1 MFAIRKS
8 GYILRRTIALRSLTT
23 ATRHTLHQ
31 VKQTSSVNEVDSSTS
46 RLYTVRPVT
55 FWMDRILEKENKRPL
70 TEEETPHEHK
80 LLTKTMAD
88 SYMEEYLP
96 FQSSPALLEEYVSS
110 GGKIRIGKM
119 LEDLDALAGAIAY
132 KHVDTNPLPPGPPVT
147 IVTASVD
154 RLELLLPAQVGD
166 LKLSGH
172 VTYVGKS
179 MFVKVDTIPG
189 YDPSAKTTDAVLEKD
204 FMAKP
209 TSNTVLFARFTMV
222 AKNSATGKSIQVNPL
237 ELNNAEEKKLFKF
250 AEDSK
255 MRKRLAGEMALSKAP
270 PTAEERLDIHD
281 LYIKYSNF
289 EHKKEM
295 LPKDTVWMEDTTLQS
310 VFLMQPQDRNIHN
323 NIFGGYLMRRAY
335 ELAHATGC
343 MFVKSQVNLRALD
356 EIVFSKPVPVG
367 AFLNLSSQ
375 VIYAKGDPHRSFQ
388 VSVTAEVN
396 DIEKNTSYVTNT
408 FHFTLESLDNS
419 VPNLLPRTYAE
430 SMRYIEGKRRRE
442 QGIKA
447 RKSLLDLMQH
457 YSSSPLS
464 ASCSPSAPSA

>member
-1 MFAIRKS
+1 MQAIRGS
-8 GYILRRTIALRSLTT
+8 GRVLRAMVLSRALTT
-23 ATRHTLHQ
+23 GTKHTLQQ
-31 VKQTSSVNEVDSSTS
+31 VKQTSLTNESESSS
-46 RLYTVRPVT
+46 PRMYTVRPVT

-70 TEEETPHEHK
+70 TEEETHQEHK

-96 FQSSPALLEEYVSS
+96 FRSSPALLDEYVSS
-110 GGKIRIGKM
+110 GGKIRIGKI
-119 LEDLDALAGAIAY
+119 LEDLDALAGSIAY
-132 KHVDTNPLPPGPPVT
+132 KHADTNPLPRGPPVT

-154 RLELLLPAQVGD
+154 RLELLLPAQAGD

-172 VTYVGKS
+172 VAPFIHIV
-179 MFVKVDTIPG
+179 FVKVDAIPN
-189 YDPSAKTTDAVLEKD
+189 YDPSAKPSDTLTDKD

-222 AKNSATGKSIQVNPL
+222 ARNSVTGKSMQVNPL

-250 AEDSK
+250 AEDCK
-255 MRKRLAGEMALSKAP
+255 MRKRLAGESALSKAP

-289 EHKKEM
+289 EH
-295 LPKDTVWMEDTTLQS
+295 S
-310 VFLMQPQDRNIHN
+310 C
-323 NIFGGYLMRRAY
+323 IF
-335 ELAHATGC
+335 
-343 MFVKSQVNLRALD
+343 VQSQVKLRALD

-367 AFLNLSSQ
+367 SFLNLSSQ
-375 VIYAKGDPHRSFQ
+375 VIYAKGDPHSSFQ
-388 VSVTAEVN
+388 VSVTAKVN
-396 DIEKNTSYVTNT
+396 DIEKNTSYITNT
-408 FHFTLESLDNS
+408 FHFTLESLGKP

-447 RKSLLDLMQH
+447 KKSLLGLMHH
-457 YSSSPLS
+457 YSST
-464 ASCSPSAPSA
+464 

>member
-1 MFAIRKS
+1 MQAIRGS
-8 GYILRRTIALRSLTT
+8 GRVLRAMVLSRALTT
-23 ATRHTLHQ
+23 GTKHTLQQ
-31 VKQTSSVNEVDSSTS
+31 VKQTSLTNESESSS
-46 RLYTVRPVT
+46 PRMYTVRPVT

-70 TEEETPHEHK
+70 TEEETHQEHK

-96 FQSSPALLEEYVSS
+96 FRSSPALLDEYVSS
-110 GGKIRIGKM
+110 GGKIRIGKI
-119 LEDLDALAGAIAY
+119 LEDLDALAGSIAY
-132 KHVDTNPLPPGPPVT
+132 KHADTNPLPRGPPVT

-154 RLELLLPAQVGD
+154 RLELLLPAQAGD

-172 VTYVGKS
+172 VAPFIHIV
-179 MFVKVDTIPG
+179 FVKVDAIPN
-189 YDPSAKTTDAVLEKD
+189 YDPSAKPSDTLTDKD

-222 AKNSATGKSIQVNPL
+222 ARNSVTGKSMQVNPL

-250 AEDSK
+250 AEDCK
-255 MRKRLAGEMALSKAP
+255 MRKRLAGESALSKAP

-343 MFVKSQVNLRALD
+343 IFVQSQVKLRALD

-367 AFLNLSSQ
+367 SFLNLSSQ
-375 VIYAKGDPHRSFQ
+375 VIYAKGDPHSSFQ
-388 VSVTAEVN
+388 VSVTAKVN
-396 DIEKNTSYVTNT
+396 DIEKNTSYITNT
-408 FHFTLESLDNS
+408 FHFTLESLGKP

-447 RKSLLDLMQH
+447 KKSLLGLMHH
-457 YSSSPLS
+457 YSST
-464 ASCSPSAPSA
+464 